1 MPIDT
6 LRAMKVFVRIYE
18 RKSFTL
24 AADDLNMPRATLTH
38 TINALEAHLG
48 ARLLERSTRR
58 VEPTLDGDAYYE
70 RCLHLLAEIE
80 DAENAFRTVAPKGLL
95 RVNLQGS
102 LARQFVIPALPAF
115 MERFPDIELAVSEA
129 DRFVDLVRE
138 GVDCVLRAGTLGD
151 SSLTGRRVATLRQA
165 TCASVGY
172 VQQYGQPD
180 SLDDLAAHRAINY
193 VSSTGRRYPF
203 EFMVEGTQTDVE
215 IGGRV
220 TVSGAEVYTAA
231 GLAGLGMIQVPRYRI
246 AALLDAGTLIELLP
260 QHPPPPMPVSVLYP
274 QSRHMSPRVRVFV
287 DWLTQVFADAKAAG
301 TL

>member
-6 LRAMKVFVRIYE
+6 LRAMRVFVRIYE

-38 TINALEAHLG
+38 VINALEAHLG

-115 MERFPDIELAVSEA
+115 MERYPGIDVAISEA

-151 SSLTGRRVATLRQA
+151 STLTGRRVANLRQV
-165 TCASVGY
+165 TCASGEY
-172 VQQYGQPD
+172 VKQFGEPA
-180 SLDDLAAHRAINY
+180 SLEDLAGHRAINY

-203 EFMVEGTQTDVE
+203 EFMVDGTQTDVE
-215 IGGRV
+215 IPGRV
-220 TVSGAEVYTAA
+220 TVSGAEVYAAA
-231 GLAGLGMIQVPRYRI
+231 GLAGLGMIQVPRYRV
-246 AALLDAGTLIELLP
+246 AALLDQGTLIELLP
-260 QHPPPPMPVSVLYP
+260 HHPPPPMPVSVLYP

-287 DWLTQVFADAKAAG
+287 DWLTQVFEDAKAAG
-301 TL
+301 AL

>member
-6 LRAMKVFVRIYE
+6 LRAMRVFVRIYE

-38 TINALEAHLG
+38 VINALEAHLG

-115 MERFPDIELAVSEA
+115 MERYPGIDVAVSEA

-151 SSLTGRRVATLRQA
+151 STLTGRRVANLRQV
-165 TCASVGY
+165 TCASGEY
-172 VQQYGQPD
+172 VKQFGEPA
-180 SLDDLAAHRAINY
+180 SLEDLAGHRAINY

-203 EFMVEGTQTDVE
+203 EFMVDGTQTDVE
-215 IGGRV
+215 IPGRV
-220 TVSGAEVYTAA
+220 TVSGAEVYAAA
-231 GLAGLGMIQVPRYRI
+231 GLAGLGMIQVPRYRV
-246 AALLDAGTLIELLP
+246 AALLDQGTLIELLP
-260 QHPPPPMPVSVLYP
+260 HHPPPPMPVSVLYP

-287 DWLTQVFADAKAAG
+287 DWLTQVFEDAKAAG
-301 TL
+301 AL

>member
-1 MPIDT
+1 MDT
-6 LRAMKVFVRIYE
+6 LRAMRVFVRIYE

-38 TINALEAHLG
+38 VINALEAHLG

-115 MERFPDIELAVSEA
+115 MERYPGIDVAVSEA

-151 SSLTGRRVATLRQA
+151 STLTGRRVANLRQV
-165 TCASVGY
+165 TCASGEY
-172 VQQYGQPD
+172 VKQFGEPA
-180 SLDDLAAHRAINY
+180 SLDDLAGHRAINY

-203 EFMVEGTQTDVE
+203 EFMVDGTQTDVE
-215 IGGRV
+215 IPGRV
-220 TVSGAEVYTAA
+220 TVSGAEVYAAA
-231 GLAGLGMIQVPRYRI
+231 GLAGLGMIQVPRYRV
-246 AALLDAGTLIELLP
+246 AALLDQGTLIELLP
-260 QHPPPPMPVSVLYP
+260 HHPPPPMPVSVLYP

-287 DWLTQVFADAKAAG
+287 DWLTQVFEDAKAAG
-301 TL
+301 AL